1 MKTIAFFNNKGGVGK
16 TSLVYHL
23 AWMYEN
29 LGLSVLAADLDPQAN
44 LTAMFLDE
52 NRLEQL
58 WPDDES
64 HRQSII
70 GAFQPILSGT
80 GDLASPHVEDI
91 SPHLGLVVGDLG
103 LSRLEGVLAAAW
115 PNSMS
120 GQEPAFRQLSAFH
133 RVLADAAEQ
142 RSADIVL
149 MDVGPNLGA
158 INRSAMIAG
167 RYVAIPLAPDL
178 YSLQG
183 LRNLGPALREWR
195 GEWRDR
201 LQRRPAAK
209 LDLPEGTME
218 PVGYI
223 IMQHAVRAGR
233 PAKAYER
240 WTAKVPAEYRI
251 SVLGKNDSTRVP
263 AWADDGYCLSLIKHY
278 RSLMPMA
285 MEAHKPMFFLKPADG
300 AIGAHTAAVA
310 ACYEDFK
317 QLANRIAENCGIAL
331 SV

>member
-1 MKTIAFFNNKGGVGK
+1 VELDYVRWEPTILGPGTAEGIWAHVVGK
-16 TSLVYHL
+16 HGCDYR
-23 AWMYEN
+23 
-29 LGLSVLAADLDPQAN
+29 PQ
-44 LTAMFLDE
+44 D
-52 NRLEQL
+52 
-58 WPDDES
+58 
-64 HRQSII
+64 
-70 GAFQPILSGT
+70 
-80 GDLASPHVEDI
+80 
-91 SPHLGLVVGDLG
+91 
-103 LSRLEGVLAAAW
+103 
-115 PNSMS
+115 
-120 GQEPAFRQLSAFH
+120 
-133 RVLADAAEQ
+133 
-142 RSADIVL
+142 
-149 MDVGPNLGA
+149 
-158 INRSAMIAG
+158 
-167 RYVAIPLAPDL
+167 
-178 YSLQG
+178 
-183 LRNLGPALREWR
+183 LGPAYSGGHQFWVQPSALKAWVDIAIEIPRAGSCEIVVKYTKSWDYACVQAFLD
-195 GEWRDR
+195 GELLGPVADTYAPTVVSADP
-201 LQRRPAAK
+201 LTLGK